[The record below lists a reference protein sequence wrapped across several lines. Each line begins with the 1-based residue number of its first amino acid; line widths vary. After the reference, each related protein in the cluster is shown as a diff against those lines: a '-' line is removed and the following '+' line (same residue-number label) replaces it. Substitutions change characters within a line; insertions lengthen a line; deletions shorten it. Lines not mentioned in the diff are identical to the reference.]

1 MKTLCLFRHG
11 KSSWTDTSLPDR
23 DRPLNAR
30 GQRDVPLMAEQLQ
43 KLDIR
48 PSLIMASPANRAWST
63 GQLLADQFGYPREFM
78 HRDEALYLASLATLL
93 DEISKLDDSFNNVI
107 LVGHNPGL
115 TELANHF
122 VADLTENLPTSG
134 FVAVKSTSRKW
145 QGFSDSTIELLKYD
159 RPSRHRRKDPH

>member
-11 KSSWTDTSLPDR
+11 KSSWSDASLPDR

-30 GQRDVPLMAEQLQ
+30 GQRDVPLMAEQFQ

-78 HRDEALYLASLATLL
+78 HRDEPLYLASLKTLL
-93 DEISKLDDSFNNVI
+93 EAISNLDDSFNNVV

-115 TELANHF
+115 TELANYF
-122 VADLTENLPTSG
+122 VADLTDNLPTSG
-134 FVAVKSTSRKW
+134 FVAIKSNSRKW
-145 QGFSDSTIELLKYD
+145 KTFAESTVELVKFD
-159 RPSRHRRKDPH
+159 RPSLHRR